1 LKAEFV
7 TDTATMCIF
16 DIASLKHRLGDDC
29 DWWSIADTELE
40 EVNRGNVAFLNLGSD
55 GMYSFAFEKDL
66 DCPQVEM
73 ALHAPSGHIFLG
85 AAEEVTADGLEP
97 EGIRGGMFIDVP
109 PGDYMLRVSRNG
121 TEISVSL
128 NLTDSSTTNAFGSL
142 IRI

>member
-1 LKAEFV
+1 MKAEFV

-16 DIASLKHRLGDDC
+16 DPASLKHRLDDDC

-55 GMYSFAFEKDL
+55 GMYSFSIEKDL
-66 DCPQVEM
+66 HCPQMEM
-73 ALHAPSGHIFLG
+73 VLHAPSGRIFLG

-97 EGIRGGMFIDVP
+97 EGIRGGMFIDVH

-128 NLTDSSTTNAFGSL
+128 NLTDSSTTNEFGSL